1 MESGRDDRR
10 WRAKEELTKVSRTPV
25 RRGAEHVIKYFRT
38 TEHAFTRIH
47 TQSFAVELSDAA
59 IPSSSGDALLLE
71 TSDHNIAGGCDNMI
85 RCSNLDDAALS
96 GKPGVGLSVM
106 HLETTVRTK
115 AVTPSL

>member
-25 RRGAEHVIKYFRT
+25 RRGAEHVIKYNRD
-38 TEHAFTRIH
+38 IH

-85 RCSNLDDAALS
+85 RC
-96 GKPGVGLSVM
+96 K
-106 HLETTVRTK
+106 
-115 AVTPSL
+115 